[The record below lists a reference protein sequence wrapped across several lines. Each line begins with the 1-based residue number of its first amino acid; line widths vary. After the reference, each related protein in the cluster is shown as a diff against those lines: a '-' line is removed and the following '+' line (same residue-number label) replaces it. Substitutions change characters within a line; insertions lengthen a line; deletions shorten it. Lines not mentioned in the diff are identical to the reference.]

1 MVELGRGLH
10 AAPDYLSILRVEEAR
25 EGLIH
30 NHLKFTIVP
39 LLGLHLLVLDDWRHL
54 REQRCTMIILSED
67 IVGLG
72 LGGLRDEG

>member
-25 EGLIH
+25 EGLIQH
-30 NHLKFTIVP
+30 HLKFTIVP
-39 LLGLHLLVLDDWRHL
+39 LMGLHLLVLDDWRHL
-54 REQRCTMIILSED
+54 REQRFTISILSED

-72 LGGLRDEG
+72 LGWLRDEG